1 MKNEK
6 EVLLSLY
13 KSSKESMRAHAVLLV
28 KEERSIKE
36 VAKLFYVDED
46 TVWNWV
52 AKWDEE
58 NKVKDAPRTGASLKL
73 TKEIEEEIIFIV
85 EENNPEIHGMIS
97 TAWDC
102 NELRIYLQR
111 QFNIAVFWN
120 FANIC
125 SQN

>member
-46 TVWNWV
+46 TV
-52 AKWDEE
+52 
-58 NKVKDAPRTGASLKL
+58 
-73 TKEIEEEIIFIV
+73 
-85 EENNPEIHGMIS
+85 
-97 TAWDC
+97 
-102 NELRIYLQR
+102 
-111 QFNIAVFWN
+111 
-120 FANIC
+120 
-125 SQN
+125 